1 VNLHLKKTRIRFE
14 EQLPKNLLTA
24 ICPLKFDLI
33 GVAEADGL
41 ALLGDKIVS
50 GRFDHN
56 CH

>member
-14 EQLPKNLLTA
+14 EQLPKILLTA

-33 GVAEADGL
+33 GVADADGL